1 MNMKSIKRVVL
12 SAGLMGSLL
21 CGLVGQ
27 AHANVIYT
35 NLVTFTSD
43 NVLSGNGTFD
53 WQHAITPDFQIPF
66 DTLNSATLTIHS
78 KRAVDLNDEV
88 YTVNL
93 GQLLADLGALGAGN
107 GNNDY
112 TTTLAIPSGVFTA
125 GWTSGKA
132 LQLALKYNQDT
143 GNNNTLTMVSSL
155 LTLDYNNV
163 TGADANGNGT
173 VPEPAPVALMGLA
186 LAGLLLSKRRKQ

>member
-1 MNMKSIKRVVL
+1 MNMKTIKRMVL

-35 NLVTFTSD
+35 NLVTFPTNS
-43 NVLSGNGTFD
+43 NTFTGSNTFT
-53 WQHAITPDFQIPF
+53 WQHAITTDFQIPF
-66 DTLNSATLTIHS
+66 DTVNSATLTIHS
-78 KRAVDLNDEV
+78 QRAVGGNDEV
-88 YTVNL
+88 LVFNL
-93 GQLLADLGALGAGN
+93 AQLTFDLGALGAN
-107 GNNDY
+107 GNSDY
-112 TTTLAIPSGVFTA
+112 TSVLAIPNGFFTA

-132 LQLALKYNQDT
+132 LQVTLNYNQGT
-143 GNNNTLTMVSSL
+143 NNNDTLTMLSSL
-155 LTLDYNNV
+155 LTLDYNNA
-163 TGADANGNGT
+163 TSAGSNGN